1 MEEATIKHIQL
12 TVETTTLGEETEET
26 EIASLTS
33 SSRTTVQIAK
43 TALNVV
49 DEVAVVVEIVV
60 TVETVAIMLT
70 VTRNSEEKEKQ
81 VLAACVDSEVC
92 VA

>member
-49 DEVAVVVEIVV
+49 DEVAVVVE
-60 TVETVAIMLT
+60 TVAIMLT

>member
-1 MEEATIKHIQL
+1 M
-12 TVETTTLGEETEET
+12 
-26 EIASLTS
+26 
-33 SSRTTVQIAK
+33 QIAK

>member
-33 SSRTTVQIAK
+33 SSSRTTVQIAK

-49 DEVAVVVEIVV
+49 DEVAVV
-60 TVETVAIMLT
+60 VETVAIMLT